1 MSTAFEYSYSKSP
14 DTMDSLEKQL
24 ICPICLEMFT
34 KPVVILPCQHN
45 LCRKCANDIFQASN
59 PYLPTRGGTTITSG
73 GRFRCPS
80 CRHEVVLDRHGVY
93 GLQRNLLVENII
105 DMYKQG
111 STSSKPAPEHKVE
124 LPMCEEHE
132 DEKINIYCVT
142 CSLPTCSLCKVF
154 GAHKDCEVAPLTSV
168 YQKQKTEL
176 SDGIAMLVGN
186 NDRIQGIIS
195 QLEENCRIIEEN
207 GRRQKSQVCEKF
219 DHLYSILENRKVEMN
234 SKIVLEQDEKLNY
247 IRGLQRK
254 YGDHLETVSKV
265 VETGIQNMEEPEMAV
280 FLQNAK
286 PLLQRIGQVSNT
298 SHLDKVE
305 RGYENMDHF
314 SANFQ
319 REARALRNIDF
330 VKDED
335 EEEEEEDDEEEE
347 EGGEE
352 GVASAGSRAEVP
364 LAPVGAAPA
373 AKPQPKQPPPPQQP
387 APPPQLPAAATTT
400 AAATATTAAIT
411 TAATVPPP
419 AQPPDTLAQG
429 IPKLPNAQEFGRAPG
444 EPSLYPSWY
453 RLPAGQAGVVPAR
466 PGEGVGLEKEGIG
479 PGQKATTP
487 GAPDAAKKE
496 ASSGTSSSQGSSDT
510 SASGQGDNSQNP
522 EDKGGE
528 GPRHVFSFSWLNS
541 LK

>member
-1 MSTAFEYSYSKSP
+1 MSISLEYSYSKNR

-59 PYLPTRGGTTITSG
+59 PYLPTRGGTTVTSG

-111 STSSKPAPEHKVE
+111 STSSKPAPEQKVDQ
-124 LPMCEEHE
+124 PMCEEHE

-142 CSLPTCSLCKVF
+142 CSAPTCSLCKVF

-168 YQKQKTEL
+168 YQKQKSEL

-195 QLEENCRIIEEN
+195 QLEETCRIIEEN

-219 DHLYSILENRKVEMN
+219 DHLYSILEDRKVEMN
-234 SKIVLEQDEKLNY
+234 SKIVFEQDEKLSY
-247 IRGLQRK
+247 IRGLQKK
-254 YGDHLETVSKV
+254 YGDHLETMSKV

-280 FLQNAK
+280 FLQSTK
-286 PLLQRIGQVSNT
+286 PLLQKIGEVSNT
-298 SHLDKVE
+298 SNLEKVE

-314 SANFQ
+314 TANFH

-330 VKDED
+330 IKEDEDDED
-335 EEEEEEDDEEEE
+335 EEDEEEE

-352 GVASAGSRAEVP
+352 GAALVGSRSEVP
-364 LAPVGAAPA
+364 LPLAMAATAPPGV
-373 AKPQPKQPPPPQQP
+373 KPQPKQQPPPQQ
-387 APPPQLPAAATTT
+387 APPQPP
-400 AAATATTAAIT
+400 AAATATTPAAPPQ
-411 TAATVPPP
+411 AQPADTV
-419 AQPPDTLAQG
+419 AQGLAKPPDT
-429 IPKLPNAQEFGRAPG
+429 QEFGRGPAD
-444 EPSLYPSWY
+444 PSLYPSWY
-453 RLPAGQAGVVPAR
+453 RHPAGQAAVPPAR
-466 PGEGVGLEKEGIG
+466 AGEGAAPAEASALKEGVGQKAADTRG
-479 PGQKATTP
+479 PG
-487 GAPDAAKKE
+487 AAKKE
-496 ASSGTSSSQGSSDT
+496 PSSSTPSSQGSSDT
-510 SASGQGDNSQNP
+510 AAGGQGDNNQNP